1 MFFSLY
7 GKRRLATPSPAQ
19 LLLLKQRHQLLQM
32 TLLAKN
38 NIPEPIQYTNEIVCN
53 ESNKEK
59 EVIIYELEVET
70 ESIEIPEPKM
80 EEPIIQELSYPVVEE
95 VRETREVGET
105 GETRETREEEK
116 KEKKGKKIRKNRK
129 I

>member
-19 LLLLKQRHQLLQM
+19 LLLLKQRHHQLQM

-38 NIPEPIQYTNEIVCN
+38 NIPEPIQYKNEIVGN

-105 GETRETREEEK
+105 LEEEK

>member
-38 NIPEPIQYTNEIVCN
+38 NIPEPIQYKNEIVCN

-95 VRETREVGET
+95 VREVREV
-105 GETRETREEEK
+105 REMREVREEK
-116 KEKKGKKIRKNRK
+116 KEKKGKKIRKSRK
-129 I
+129 

>member
-19 LLLLKQRHQLLQM
+19 LLLLKQRHHQLQM

-38 NIPEPIQYTNEIVCN
+38 NIPEPIQYKNEIVGN
-53 ESNKEK
+53 ENNKEK

-105 GETRETREEEK
+105 REEEK
-116 KEKKGKKIRKNRK
+116 KEKKGKKNRKNRK
-129 I
+129 

>member
-19 LLLLKQRHQLLQM
+19 LLLLRHRHQQLQM

-38 NIPEPIQYTNEIVCN
+38 NIPEPIQYKNEIVGN

-70 ESIEIPEPKM
+70 ESIEIPEPKI

-95 VRETREVGET
+95 TREVGET
-105 GETRETREEEK
+105 GETRESREEK

>member
-19 LLLLKQRHQLLQM
+19 LLLLKQRHHQLQM

-38 NIPEPIQYTNEIVCN
+38 NIPEPIQYKNEIVGN
-53 ESNKEK
+53 ENNKEK

-105 GETRETREEEK
+105 REEEK

>member
-19 LLLLKQRHQLLQM
+19 LLLLKQREQQLQAN
-32 TLLAKN
+32 LLAKN
-38 NIPEPIQYTNEIVCN
+38 NIPEPIQYKNEIVEN

-59 EVIIYELEVET
+59 EVIIYELRDTET
-70 ESIEIPEPKM
+70 IEIPEPKM
-80 EEPIIQELSYPVVEE
+80 EEPTIQELSYPVVEE
-95 VRETREVGET
+95 VREV
-105 GETRETREEEK
+105 GETREEEEK

-129 I
+129 

>member
-19 LLLLKQRHQLLQM
+19 LLLLKQRHQQLQM

-38 NIPEPIQYTNEIVCN
+38 NIPDPIQYKNEIVGN

-95 VRETREVGET
+95 VRETREVREV
-105 GETRETREEEK
+105 EETREEEK

>member
-19 LLLLKQRHQLLQM
+19 LLLLKQRHHQLQM

-38 NIPEPIQYTNEIVCN
+38 NIPEPIQYKNEIVGN
-53 ESNKEK
+53 ENNKEK
-59 EVIIYELEVET
+59 EVIIYKLEVET
-70 ESIEIPEPKM
+70 ESIEIPESKM

-105 GETRETREEEK
+105 REEEK

>member
-7 GKRRLATPSPAQ
+7 GKRRLATPSPSQ
-19 LLLLKQRHQLLQM
+19 LLLLKQRHHQLQM

-38 NIPEPIQYTNEIVCN
+38 NIPEPIQYKNEIVGN

-70 ESIEIPEPKM
+70 ESIEIPEPKI

-95 VRETREVGET
+95 TREVGET
-105 GETRETREEEK
+105 GETRESREEK

>member
-19 LLLLKQRHQLLQM
+19 LLLLKQRHHQLQM

-38 NIPEPIQYTNEIVCN
+38 NIPEPIQYKNEIVGN
-53 ESNKEK
+53 ENNKEK

-95 VRETREVGET
+95 TREVGET
-105 GETRETREEEK
+105 GETREEK

>member
-80 EEPIIQELSYPVVEE
+80 EEPIIQELSYPIVE
-95 VRETREVGET
+95 EVGET
-105 GETRETREEEK
+105 REAREVIEEEK
-116 KEKKGKKIRKNRK
+116 KEKKGKKIRKSRK
-129 I
+129 

>member
-38 NIPEPIQYTNEIVCN
+38 NIPEPIQYKNEIVCN

-80 EEPIIQELSYPVVEE
+80 EEPIIQELSYPIVEE
-95 VRETREVGET
+95 VRETREA
-105 GETRETREEEK
+105 REVIEEEK
-116 KEKKGKKIRKNRK
+116 KEKKGKKIRKSRK
-129 I
+129 